1 MNPQLDLLLKIQA
14 HEIKINEHEH
24 EKRKLPSRKLL
35 SEIIADVNSMQEVY
49 AKAES
54 VVVKIE
60 QTCEALKKNCEVNTK
75 RLVADEKK
83 ISSMPDDTPLEEVE
97 RLIQDVAS
105 FKKIEARMSDELNTM
120 KVQLD
125 KASDIATEIGKKI
138 NLRKQEY
145 DKVKPEYDKQVADI
159 DAKIQTLQNEIAQ
172 LEKQVDAAILTRYK
186 AAKAKINKSPL
197 YEIKTQNC
205 KQCGNPISANTKKKA
220 SSELFAECEHCGA
233 LLYFKQ

>member
-54 VVVKIE
+54 VVTKIE

-97 RLIQDVAS
+97 RLILDVAS
-105 FKKIEARMSDELNTM
+105 FKKIEARMSEELNTM

-125 KASDIATEIGKKI
+125 KASEIATEIGKKI

-145 DKVKPEYDKQVADI
+145 DKIKPEYDKQVADI
-159 DAKIQTLQNEIAQ
+159 DAKIQALQSDIAQ
-172 LEKQVDAAILTRYK
+172 LEKQVDAAILSRYK
-186 AAKAKINKSPL
+186 AAKTKLNKSPM
-197 YEIKTQNC
+197 YEIKGTNC
-205 KQCGNPISANTKKKA
+205 KNCNHAYSSSVKRIA
-220 SSELFAECEHCGA
+220 STDLFAECEHCGA